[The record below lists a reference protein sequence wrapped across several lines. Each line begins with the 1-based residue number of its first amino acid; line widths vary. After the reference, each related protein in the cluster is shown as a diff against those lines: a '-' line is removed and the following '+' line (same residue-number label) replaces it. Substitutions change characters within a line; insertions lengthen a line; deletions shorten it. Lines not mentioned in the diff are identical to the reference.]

1 MENLE
6 ITPVSKEKAS
16 LLASVAKPIW
26 EEHFTPIIGKEQVKY
41 MLGKFQSAEALSEQ
55 IDKGFSYYFFI
66 YGSEIAG
73 YTGIKKDGQSLFLSK
88 IYIKKEYRGK
98 KISKAGIEFM
108 KKICLREGLNCIW
121 LTVNRHNEMAIAAY
135 KAMGFKN
142 QRTQVTDIGGG
153 FVMDDYVMELKIQ

>member
-6 ITPVSKEKAS
+6 ITTVPKGKAS
-16 LLASVAKPIW
+16 LLASVAKPRW

-41 MLGKFQSAEALSEQ
+41 MLGKFQSAEALLKQMEN
-55 IDKGFSYYFFI
+55 GFFYYFFI
-66 YGSEIAG
+66 YGGETAG
-73 YTGIKKDGQSLFLSK
+73 YTGIKKDGTSLFLSK

-98 KISKAGIEFM
+98 KIAKAAVDFM
-108 KKICLREGLNCIW
+108 KGICARDGLTGIW
-121 LTVNRHNEMAIAAY
+121 LTVNRHNETAIAAY

-153 FVMDDYVMELKIQ
+153 FVMDDYVMELKI